1 MQVEFLE
8 SKQNPLLHVVSG
20 AIAFV
25 LYVLI
30 LGLIVS
36 ALLYRDIV
44 EPIDFNID
52 MYLELPEAI
61 DLPAQTEFKQEVK
74 QEKIAP
80 PVEKPIEKQEPIQ
93 TKEEVPQ
100 DLPKQEVIP
109 IPKEEAPIPTPAD
122 PAPKEA
128 PVEKPDLRDIFSG
141 VSSQTAGERRL
152 IEEEERRV
160 ALEKAQQEELERL
173 EKERQ
178 EQNKLLSMDA
188 EKIKQ
193 SAAALQ
199 KTATG
204 FRQTVTQVA
213 NMKFEIDKPS
223 LGAPVSQKEEED
235 YDGWYNQIQSIFAEA
250 WQQNRFYY
258 DTATGATVRIKVSA
272 TGKLTYLYMTKQS
285 PFSEYNEAVEAFL
298 HTMEKK
304 NLPPPPKGLEFNI
317 SVNSMPAY

>member
-1 MQVEFLE
+1 MQAEFLE
-8 SKQNPLLHVVSG
+8 SKQNPLLHIVSG

-36 ALLYRDIV
+36 ALLYRDID

-61 DLPAQTEFKQEVK
+61 DLPAQTESKQEAK
-74 QEKIAP
+74 QEKVAP
-80 PVEKPIEKQEPIQ
+80 PVEKQEPIQ
-93 TKEEVPQ
+93 AREEVPQ
-100 DLPKQEVIP
+100 VQPKQEVIP
-109 IPKEEAPIPTPAD
+109 SPKEEVPIPKPAD
-122 PAPKEA
+122 PAPKEV
-128 PVEKPDLRDIFSG
+128 PVEKPDLKDIFSS
-141 VSSQTAGERRL
+141 VSSQTAGERRI

-160 ALEKAQQEELERL
+160 ALEKARQEELERL

-193 SAAALQ
+193 SAEALQ

-258 DTATGATVRIKVSA
+258 DTATGATVKIKVSA

-304 NLPPPPKGLEFNI
+304 NPVSYTHLTLPTNNPWCRSRWSP
-317 SVNSMPAY
+317 YH